1 VTASEQDPVARA
13 AWRTELAVL
22 DPATFVFVDET
33 STTIA
38 LTRRYARAPRGER
51 AVTAVPRNHGTATS
65 LVAALSPAGLGAAMT
80 LPGALN
86 GAAFTVYVRDLLC
99 PTLHPG
105 QVVLFDNVSIHHG
118 EAVQES
124 IEAVECTV
132 RFLPPYSP
140 DCAPIE
146 HAFAK
151 LKELLRA
158 AGARTQADLE
168 AAIADALDQ
177 GTAADAHGWFT
188 HCGYPLQDQAS

>member
-1 VTASEQDPVARA
+1 
-13 AWRTELAVL
+13 
-22 DPATFVFVDET
+22 VFVDET

-65 LVAALSPAGLGAAMT
+65 LVAALSPTGLGAAMT
-80 LPGALN
+80 LPGALD

-99 PTLHPG
+99 PTLQPG

-118 EAVQES
+118 EAVREC
-124 IEAVECTV
+124 IETAGCTV

-140 DCAPIE
+140 DFAPIE

-151 LKELLRA
+151 LKDLLRA

-177 GTAADAHGWFT
+177 VTAADAHGWFT